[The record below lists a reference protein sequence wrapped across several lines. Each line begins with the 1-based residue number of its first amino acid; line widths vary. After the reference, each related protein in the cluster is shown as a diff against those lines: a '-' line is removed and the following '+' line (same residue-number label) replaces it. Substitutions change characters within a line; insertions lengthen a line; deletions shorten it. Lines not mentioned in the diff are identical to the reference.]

1 MENRDFVGKSALI
14 VGGTSGIGKA
24 VARLLLERGAANVI
38 VAGRNVEKL
47 HAAESVLSA
56 FGRVVGREVDITN
69 QTELARVLGESGN
82 QFDGVDLLVNAAG
95 VFLPK
100 PFLEHTMEDYDRYL
114 ELNRGIFFITQT
126 VARGMAGRV
135 GGSIVNVG
143 SMWARQAIEATPSSA
158 YSIAKAGL
166 HALTQHLAMELAHAN
181 IRVNAVSPAV
191 VETPIF
197 EAFIPED
204 RVHAA
209 LQGFNGFH
217 PIGRIGRPEEVA
229 EVVCFLL
236 SDRASWVTGAIWDV
250 DGGVMAGR
258 NKYLSM
264 AGFSLTVALA
274 QIAPV
279 WLDRAATL
287 AKVNSYVEQAAR
299 QGCGLVAFGEAL
311 VPGYPFWLELT
322 DGARFNSPSRRR
334 SSPSTRSKRFN
345 RSRDILMKFVRSAA
359 RNLDRRLFGLRGAR
373 RRPWCAQ
380 PVLFA
385 RVYRPGRADSL
396 DSSQTDANL

>member
-1 MENRDFVGKSALI
+1 MRNNRTGASTLENRDFVGKSALI
-14 VGGTSGIGKA
+14 VGGTSGIGKE
-24 VARLLLERGAANVI
+24 VARLLLERGAASVI

-47 HAAESVLSA
+47 HAAESELSA

-100 PFLEHTMEDYDRYL
+100 PFLEQTMEDYDRYL

-126 VARGMAGRV
+126 VARGMASRV
-135 GGSIVNVG
+135 GGSVVNVG
-143 SMWARQAIEATPSSA
+143 SMRARQAIEATPSSA
-158 YSIAKAGL
+158 YSMAKAGL
-166 HALTQHLAMELAHAN
+166 HALTQHLALELAHTN

-197 EAFIPED
+197 EAFIPKD
-204 RVHAA
+204 QVHAA

-229 EVVCFLL
+229 EVICFLL

-258 NKYLSM
+258 NKY
-264 AGFSLTVALA
+264 
-274 QIAPV
+274 
-279 WLDRAATL
+279 
-287 AKVNSYVEQAAR
+287 
-299 QGCGLVAFGEAL
+299 
-311 VPGYPFWLELT
+311 
-322 DGARFNSPSRRR
+322 
-334 SSPSTRSKRFN
+334 
-345 RSRDILMKFVRSAA
+345 
-359 RNLDRRLFGLRGAR
+359 
-373 RRPWCAQ
+373 
-380 PVLFA
+380 
-385 RVYRPGRADSL
+385 
-396 DSSQTDANL
+396 